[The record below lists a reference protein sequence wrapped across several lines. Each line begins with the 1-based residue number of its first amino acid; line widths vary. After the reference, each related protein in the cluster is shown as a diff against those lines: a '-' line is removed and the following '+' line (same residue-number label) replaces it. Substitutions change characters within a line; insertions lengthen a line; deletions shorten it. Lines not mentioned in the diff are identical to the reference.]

1 MIRRI
6 SMTADS
12 KASTWASLSYA
23 EKNKELLER
32 QKRLLNTFLERGV
45 ISRKQYEK
53 SLHDLIA
60 KMKTE
65 D

>member
-1 MIRRI
+1 MA
-6 SMTADS
+6 ADS
-12 KASTWASLSYA
+12 KTPAWDALSYA

-53 SLHDLIA
+53 SLYDLIA